1 MTHMFD
7 NYPQPNDYI
16 PTNRRIKLPCS
27 EATIMPGETTVHS
40 FDIPFNIDEAAK
52 DYKIIYKLG
61 LNIVLEKGKEE
72 AKVLYNEHTHCS
84 IITWVL
90 TPEETML
97 FKNTLLQAQAQIR
110 FIMKDDTIAFTEISQ
125 VKVEDSLEV

>member
-1 MTHMFD
+1 M
-7 NYPQPNDYI
+7 
-16 PTNRRIKLPCS
+16 
-27 EATIMPGETTVHS
+27 
-40 FDIPFNIDEAAK
+40 
-52 DYKIIYKLG
+52 
-61 LNIVLEKGKEE
+61 NIVLEKGKEE